1 LLHELHITDLGVI
14 GEVDLELASGL
25 TVLTGET
32 GAGKT
37 MVAVALGLALGERGG
52 GHLVRPGAARAR
64 VEARFDAP
72 ATPAAAEWSEDGELV
87 LARTVPAEGRST
99 GRIGGQLV
107 PVSALASLAP
117 DLVELHGQGASP
129 LLRSAAAQTA
139 FLDRFAGRD
148 HLELVARYAEAY
160 ARLRRVGARLE
171 ELAREARD
179 REREK
184 DLLGYQ
190 VREIEGAGVRPGEL
204 AGIEAEA
211 ARLSHAERLTARAAE
226 AEDALGTDR
235 GGADALATAAAAL
248 ADAAGLDRGAG
259 EVAARARSLA
269 EEAADL
275 TREVRGYRET
285 VEADPGRLSELQERL
300 AALRALERKY
310 GDGEEGILAYLR
322 TAAERLAGLAGAD
335 DERQGLEAEHRD
347 LEGSCQRLAGEV
359 SRGRAERAPVLA
371 GALTAELAEL
381 GMQGAR
387 VVVDLAPEAGLGAH
401 GHEGVELRFSGGPG
415 QPPAPLGKV
424 ASGGELSRVML
435 ACRSVLADL
444 DDVPTLVFDE
454 VDAGIGGRAGMA
466 VGRRLARLSRSRQVL
481 VVTHLPQIACFA
493 DRHVLVAKVGGRAAV
508 SPLDGAA
515 RVTELS
521 RMLSGMPGSDAAA
534 THAEELLAEAAA
546 LRSEAERGPDAAVP
560 DRADVGAPR
569 RARRG

>member
-14 GEVDLELASGL
+14 GEVDLELAPGL

-37 MVAVALGLALGERGG
+37 MVTVAVGLALGERGG

-72 ATPAAAEWSEDGELV
+72 STPATAEWAEDGELV

-129 LLRSAAAQTA
+129 LLRSASAQTA
-139 FLDRFAGRD
+139 FLDRFAGRE
-148 HLELVARYAEAY
+148 HLELVSRYADAY
-160 ARLRRVGARLE
+160 ARLRRIGGRLE

-184 DLLGYQ
+184 DLLAYQ
-190 VREIEGAGVRPGEL
+190 VREIEAAGIRPGEL
-204 AGIEAEA
+204 AATQAEA
-211 ARLSHAERLTARAAE
+211 ARLSHAERLTARAAQ
-226 AEDALGTDR
+226 AEDALAAER
-235 GGADALATAAAAL
+235 GGTDALASAAAAL
-248 ADAAGLDRGAG
+248 ADAAGLDPGAE

-275 TREVRGYRET
+275 AGEVRGYRET
-285 VEADPGRLSELQERL
+285 VEADPARLAELQERL

-310 GDGEEGILAYLR
+310 GDGEEEILAYLE
-322 TAAERLAGLAGAD
+322 TAARRLAGLAGAD
-335 DERQGLEAEHRD
+335 DEREALEAERHD
-347 LEGSCQRLAGEV
+347 LERSCDRLSGEV
-359 SRGRAERAPVLA
+359 SRERAERAPVLA
-371 GALTAELAEL
+371 RSLTAELAEL
-381 GMQGAR
+381 GMPSAA
-387 VVVDLAPEAGLGAH
+387 VVVELAPEPGLGAH
-401 GHEGVELRFSGGPG
+401 GTERVELRFSGGPG
-415 QPPAPLGKV
+415 QPPAPLAKV

-435 ACRSVLADL
+435 ACRTVLADL

-466 VGRRLARLSRSRQVL
+466 VGRRLGRLSRSRQVL

-493 DRHVLVAKVGGRAAV
+493 DRHVRVEKTGGWASVSHLDRA
-508 SPLDGAA
+508 G

-521 RMLSGMPGSDAAA
+521 RMLSGMPDSDAAA
-534 THAEELLAEAAA
+534 THAEELLAEADA
-546 LRSEAERGPDAAVP
+546 LRAEADRGADAA
-560 DRADVGAPR
+560 APKHV
-569 RARRG
+569 RRG

>member
-1 LLHELHITDLGVI
+1 MLHELHITDLGVI
-14 GEVDLELASGL
+14 GEVDLELAPGL

-52 GHLVRPGAARAR
+52 GHLVRPGASRAR

-72 ATPAAAEWSEDGELV
+72 ATPSAAEWSEDGELV
-87 LARTVPAEGRST
+87 LARTVPSDGRST

-129 LLRSAAAQTA
+129 LLRSTAAQTA

-148 HLELVARYAEAY
+148 HLELVARYAEMY
-160 ARLRRVGARLE
+160 AHLRRVGARLE

-179 REREK
+179 REREM
-184 DLLGYQ
+184 DLLAYQ

-204 AGIEAEA
+204 AGIEAEV

-226 AEDALGTDR
+226 AENALGADR

-275 TREVRGYRET
+275 AREVRGYRET
-285 VEADPGRLSELQERL
+285 VEADPGRLAELQERL
-300 AALRALERKY
+300 VALRALERKY
-310 GDGEEGILAYLR
+310 GDGEEGILAYLG

-335 DERQGLEAEHRD
+335 DEREGLEVERRD
-347 LEGSCQRLAGEV
+347 LQGSCDRLAREV

-371 GALTAELAEL
+371 RALTAELAEL
-381 GMQGAR
+381 GMRGAG
-387 VVVDLAPEAGLGAH
+387 VVVDLADEPEPGIH
-401 GHEGVELRFSGGPG
+401 GTERVELRFSGGPG

-444 DDVPTLVFDE
+444 DEVPTLVFDE
-454 VDAGIGGRAGMA
+454 VDAGIGGQAGMA

-493 DRHVLVAKVGGRAAV
+493 DLHVLVEKVGGRAAV
-508 SPLDGAA
+508 SPLDGVA
-515 RVTELS
+515 RLTELS

-534 THAEELLAEAAA
+534 THAEELLAEAAS
-546 LRSEAERGPDAAVP
+546 LRSDAERGPDAVP
-560 DRADVGAPR
+560 TRPDVVAPR
-569 RARRG
+569 RARKG